1 MKYSHTHTHTH
12 IRLRTVVLLSM
23 VAALGLTAC
32 SGPQGELEEWMVN
45 ERNQTHP
52 SITPLSPPS
61 KFNPEHYMGADAVE
75 PFSPQKLEASL
86 RGDVHTPDP
95 RLAAELNR
103 RKEPLETFPLDGIS
117 MVGSVFRSGT
127 RYALLKVDSLLYQV
141 KVGDYLGQNN
151 GKIMKITETEISIRE
166 TVQDATGGELIE
178 RPAALQLQE
187 GAQ

>member
-1 MKYSHTHTHTH
+1 MNHH
-12 IRLRTVVLLSM
+12 RFPR
-23 VAALGLTAC
+23 ALGMVLVSALCLSAC
-32 SGPQGELEEWMVN
+32 SGPQEELDGWMAN
-45 ERNQTHP
+45 ERNQTRP
-52 SITPLSPPS
+52 AVTPLSPPG
-61 KFNPEHYMGADAVE
+61 KFNPERYQGADAIE
-75 PFSPQKLEASL
+75 PFSNQKLAASL

-103 RKEPLETFPLDGIS
+103 RKEPLEAFPLDSVS
-117 MVGSVFRSGT
+117 MVGSVMRHGT
-127 RYALLKVDSLLYQV
+127 RFALLKVDSLLYQV